1 MEIRK
6 FLYLEKKKKEN
17 FPSWINKKQR
27 GYNDSYAS
35 KKIYFSISVPLDP
48 NIFIYPFK
56 GYSCGISTIYLFL
69 ENCCK
74 ITEIRGF
81 RFGDRKSMVGTVR
94 IGNFTVTGIG
104 KSASFIAEYFQRE
117 WIVMSRSST
126 WTSLV
131 FYEVKKPWQ

>member
-1 MEIRK
+1 MRVKKFISRFQFPLIRIYSFIFVQRI
-6 FLYLEKKKKEN
+6 FLWNLY
-17 FPSWINKKQR
+17 
-27 GYNDSYAS
+27 D
-35 KKIYFSISVPLDP
+35 IS
-48 NIFIYPFK
+48 FFRK
-56 GYSCGISTIYLFL
+56 R
-69 ENCCK
+69 CK

-126 WTSLV
+126 
-131 FYEVKKPWQ
+131 

>member
-1 MEIRK
+1 MIHMRVKKFISRFQFPLIRIYS
-6 FLYLEKKKKEN
+6 F
-17 FPSWINKKQR
+17 IR
-27 GYNDSYAS
+27 S
-35 KKIYFSISVPLDP
+35 KDILVESLRY
-48 NIFIYPFK
+48 IFFRK
-56 GYSCGISTIYLFL
+56 R
-69 ENCCK
+69 CK

-126 WTSLV
+126 
-131 FYEVKKPWQ
+131 